1 MNAEIQPSENI
12 ENDNVNTKEL
22 TDLALLRKIN
32 HTVNDVKKQC
42 TIALLQ
48 FLTKIES
55 VTGNIRWKILKD
67 DTCMD
72 GIIKKTPWN
81 TACSS
86 KVQREVIQE
95 AEEEEITNVKKSDEG
110 NCFDM
115 FEWVMISLIRL
126 ILCFK
131 YLFCLV

>member
-12 ENDNVNTKEL
+12 ENDNVNTKEP

-42 TIALLQ
+42 TISLLQ

-81 TACSS
+81 TAWSS

-95 AEEEEITNVKKSDEG
+95 AEEEEISNVKKVMKETVLICSNMSNDIT
-110 NCFDM
+110 DKTDLM
-115 FEWVMISLIRL
+115 F
-126 ILCFK
+126 
-131 YLFCLV
+131 

>member
-12 ENDNVNTKEL
+12 ENDNVNTKEP

-42 TIALLQ
+42 TISLLQ

-55 VTGNIRWKILKD
+55 VTANIRWKVWKD

-72 GIIKKTPWN
+72 GIIKETPWN
-81 TACSS
+81 TAWSS

-95 AEEEEITNVKKSDEG
+95 AEEEEISNVKKVMKETVVICSNMSNDIT
-110 NCFDM
+110 DKTDLM
-115 FEWVMISLIRL
+115 F
-126 ILCFK
+126 
-131 YLFCLV
+131 